1 MWLWP
6 GREKGKLYVCGE
18 IISQKSLLSF
28 FIHNLVN
35 RDSIDDI
42 KREDSSSNW
51 SIQKLDFPL
60 IYSNRT
66 ATMWRQWMCVPT
78 PNCANWS
85 KTQPTSSCTWLWIT
99 LPLRCPSYGKSHV
112 HTTHIMPQNHV
123 GVCGLVV
130 TSNSHLAI
138 SQVHE
143 LSSQNVHMVPTK
155 INYCRTIAQLRNPRC
170 TALCL
175 LEGFRFFI

>member
-1 MWLWP
+1 MKALGSLLVFNVFYICDVTVTRKRKRKVVCLWWNH
-6 GREKGKLYVCGE
+6 
-18 IISQKSLLSF
+18 SQKSLLSF

-143 LSSQNVHMVPTK
+143 LSSQNVHMVPH
-155 INYCRTIAQLRNPRC
+155 
-170 TALCL
+170 
-175 LEGFRFFI
+175 